1 MINGLN
7 TEPVNDL
14 NDILQEFEE
23 TLKDELIN
31 ITPSGT

>member
-23 TLKDELIN
+23 KLKDELIN